1 MLLNPY
7 RFGAAVGGSTT
18 YLDDLSPAPRV
29 AYSLKKVISAANKSI
44 RVRRSSDNME
54 QDIGFVGD
62 ALDIAALTSFAG
74 AGSAFV
80 TTIYDQTAS
89 GIHMVQATASA
100 QPRVVNAGVFDGALV
115 FDGVNDAM
123 RSASTISFGTGY
135 AAAYT
140 KAGVPNTASV
150 SIILEA
156 SGNYNRNA
164 GSFVWYIENNL
175 HSLGVNGGLSWRR
188 DFSIPNISS
197 LRTITARYQMAVAD
211 ATTQQQRFRAAGA
224 DISPSNSQGTLATPT
239 VNFATNT
246 LFLGARSGNS
256 IFANIQL
263 DTLVIYAG
271 DTDAS
276 VAAIE
281 AVVGA

>member
-7 RFGAAVGGSTT
+7 RFAVGGPTT

-44 RVRRSSDNME
+44 RVRRSSDNAE

-62 ALDIAALTSFAG
+62 TLDIAALTSFAG

-100 QPRVVNAGVFDGALV
+100 QPRVVNAGAFDGAIV
-115 FDGVNDAM
+115 FDGVNHAM
-123 RSASTISFGTGY
+123 SSGAGVPYGTGY
-135 AAAYT
+135 AAVYT
-140 KAGVPNTASV
+140 KIGIPSTAV
-150 SIILEA
+150 AIILE
-156 SGNYNRNA
+156 SSPNYNNYT
-164 GSFVWYIENNL
+164 GSFIWYTENNL
-175 HSLGVNGGLSWRR
+175 YSIGVNGGLTWRR
-188 DFSIPNISS
+188 DFSISNTTN
-197 LRTITARYQMAVAD
+197 LRTLTCQCQMAIAD
-211 ATTQQQRFRAAGA
+211 ATLAQQRFRAAGV
-224 DISPSNSQGTLATPT
+224 DISPYYSQGTPATPP

-256 IFANIQL
+256 FFANIQL

>member
-7 RFGAAVGGSTT
+7 RFGVAVGGPTT

-44 RVRRSSDNME
+44 RVRRSSDNAE

-62 ALDIAALTSFAG
+62 TLDIAALTSFAG

-100 QPRVVNAGVFDGALV
+100 QPRVVNAGAFDGAIV
-115 FDGVNDAM
+115 FDGVNHAM
-123 RSASTISFGTGY
+123 SSGAGVPYGTGY
-135 AAAYT
+135 AAVYT
-140 KAGVPNTASV
+140 KIGIRKPAAVAV
-150 SIILEA
+150 ILE
-156 SGNYNRNA
+156 SSPNYNSHT
-164 GSFVWYIENNL
+164 GSFIWYTENSL
-175 HSLGVNGGLSWRR
+175 HSIGSNGAVSFRR
-188 DFSIPNISS
+188 DFSIPNITS
-197 LRTITARYQMAVAD
+197 LRTITARFQMAVAD
-211 ATTQQQRFRAAGA
+211 ATTEQQRFRAAGVS
-224 DISPSNSQGTLATPT
+224 ISPSNSQGTAATPP
-239 VNFATNT
+239 VNFSANT